1 MGTLFLTFMPMFM
14 QAIPN
19 QIDGRADSVPMHQM
33 RVGFTILVMAVT
45 SLLAVWSAPAP
56 AQSSDVYMCKGA
68 GGVPEYRNGN
78 PGNSKDC
85 KRLNL
90 PDVVTVPG
98 TRSGGGATSGGAAKA
113 AATSPAAF
121 PRVDTATQRSRDGER
136 RGVLEQELQ
145 SEEAKLAG
153 LRAEY
158 NNGEPERQGN
168 ERNYQKYLDRTA
180 RLRDDVARS
189 EANVASL
196 KRELSTLKD

>member
-1 MGTLFLTFMPMFM
+1 MATFMK
-14 QAIPN
+14 AISN
-19 QIDGRADSVPMHQM
+19 KGFRMAGSVLPHQM
-33 RVGFTILVMAVT
+33 RVRFPILVTMAAIA
-45 SLLAVWSAPAP
+45 LGAWMAPAA
-56 AQSSDVYMCKGA
+56 AQSSDVYLCKGA
-68 GGVPEYRNGN
+68 SGVPEYRNGN

-85 KRLNL
+85 KKLNL

-98 TRSGGGATSGGAAKA
+98 GRTSGAVTSGTKA

-121 PRVDTATQRSRDGER
+121 PRVDSATQKNRDSER
-136 RGVLEQELQ
+136 RSVLEQELQ
-145 SEEAKLAG
+145 AEELRLAG

-196 KRELSTLKD
+196 RRELSNLKD

>member
-1 MGTLFLTFMPMFM
+1 MGLLFPTFMSMFM
-14 QAIPN
+14 NAISNKVFSMAGGALP
-19 QIDGRADSVPMHQM
+19 HQM
-33 RVGFTILVMAVT
+33 RVGFPILVTMAAVA
-45 SLLAVWSAPAP
+45 LAVWAAPAA

-68 GGVPEYRNGN
+68 NGVPEYRNGSS
-78 PGNSKDC
+78 GGKDC
-85 KRLNL
+85 KKLNL

-98 TRSGGGATSGGAAKA
+98 GRSSGAVTSAAKP

-121 PRVDTATQRSRDGER
+121 PRVDSATQRTRDGER
-136 RGVLEQELQ
+136 RAVLEQELQ
-145 SEEAKLAG
+145 SEESKLAG

-196 KRELSTLKD
+196 RRELSNLKD

>member
-1 MGTLFLTFMPMFM
+1 MK
-14 QAIPN
+14 AISSKVLSMA
-19 QIDGRADSVPMHQM
+19 GSVLPHQM
-33 RVGFTILVMAVT
+33 RVGFPILVTMA
-45 SLLAVWSAPAP
+45 AVALSVWAAPAA

-68 GGVPEYRNGN
+68 NGVPEYRNGN

-85 KRLNL
+85 KKLNL

-98 TRSGGGATSGGAAKA
+98 GRTSGGTVTSGAKSA
-113 AATSPAAF
+113 AASPAAF
-121 PRVDTATQRSRDGER
+121 PRVDSATQKNRDSER
-136 RGVLEQELQ
+136 RSVLEQELQ

-158 NNGEPERQGN
+158 NNGEPERQGG

-196 KRELSTLKD
+196 RRELSNLKD

>member
-1 MGTLFLTFMPMFM
+1 MK
-14 QAIPN
+14 AISSKVLSMAGSALP
-19 QIDGRADSVPMHQM
+19 HQM
-33 RVGFTILVMAVT
+33 RVGFPILVTMA
-45 SLLAVWSAPAP
+45 AVALSVWAAPAA

-68 GGVPEYRNGN
+68 NGVPEYRNGN

-85 KRLNL
+85 KKLNL

-98 TRSGGGATSGGAAKA
+98 GRTSGGTVTSGAKPA
-113 AATSPAAF
+113 AASPAAF
-121 PRVDTATQRSRDGER
+121 PRVDSATQKNRDSER
-136 RGVLEQELQ
+136 RSVLEQELQ

-158 NNGEPERQGN
+158 NNGEPERQGG

-196 KRELSTLKD
+196 RRELSNLKD

>member
-1 MGTLFLTFMPMFM
+1 MFM
-14 QAIPN
+14 NAISNKVFRMAAGALP
-19 QIDGRADSVPMHQM
+19 HQM
-33 RVGFTILVMAVT
+33 RVGFPILVTMA
-45 SLLAVWSAPAP
+45 AVAVGVWAVPAA

-68 GGVPEYRNGN
+68 NGVPEYRNGN

-85 KRLNL
+85 KKLSL

-98 TRSGGGATSGGAAKA
+98 TRTGGAAASSGGKPVA
-113 AATSPAAF
+113 ASPAAF
-121 PRVDTATQRSRDGER
+121 PRVDSATQKNRDSER
-136 RGVLEQELQ
+136 RSVLEQELQ

-196 KRELSTLKD
+196 RRELSNLKD

>member
-1 MGTLFLTFMPMFM
+1 
-14 QAIPN
+14 
-19 QIDGRADSVPMHQM
+19 M
-33 RVGFTILVMAVT
+33 RVGFPILVTMA
-45 SLLAVWSAPAP
+45 AVVVGAWGLPAA

-68 GGVPEYRNGN
+68 NGVPEYRNGN

-85 KRLNL
+85 KKLSL

-98 TRSGGGATSGGAAKA
+98 TRTGGAASSGGKPVA
-113 AATSPAAF
+113 ASPTAF
-121 PRVDTATQRSRDGER
+121 PRVDSATQKNRDGER
-136 RGVLEQELQ
+136 RSVLEQELQ

-196 KRELSTLKD
+196 RRELSNLKD